1 MDNAMFSGFANVN
14 LPKDAN
20 MIPEHAQV
28 MVMMP
33 ASQASAEA
41 TLAKLKN
48 IVIGIFVIFVLCVV
62 VFLYFNLQKEK
73 NKYVGQVLPGVVPD
87 RPIEPLV
94 PDVPVKQLQPE
105 PVAQHKFVDLVPVV
119 AEPVPTEDIVHI
131 IGEIPTWAD
140 DDISDEIDK
149 KVSETDESIISKLKS
164 REAFI
169 KDLGENVA
177 AMAKTAPIEKI

>member
-20 MIPEHAQV
+20 MIPENAQV

-33 ASQASAEA
+33 APALTAEQ
-41 TLAKLKN
+41 TLKNLKN
-48 IVIGIFVIFVLCVV
+48 ILVGVFLILVV
-62 VFLYFNLQKEK
+62 CIIIFLYFNLQKEK
-73 NKYVGQVLPGVVPD
+73 NRYEGQVLPGITV
-87 RPIEPLV
+87 
-94 PDVPVKQLQPE
+94 DVPV
-105 PVAQHKFVDLVPVV
+105 AQKPMFV
-119 AEPVPTEDIVHI
+119 AEKPLAMPLPPLVKFEEPLERTPEEDIVHI
-131 IGEIPTWAD
+131 VGEIPTWAD
-140 DDISDEIDK
+140 DDMSDEIDK
-149 KVSETDESIISKLKS
+149 KVSETDEAIISKLKS

>member
-1 MDNAMFSGFANVN
+1 MFSGFANVN

-87 RPIEPLV
+87 VRPLEPLV
-94 PDVPVKQLQPE
+94 PTVPVKLMQPE
-105 PVAQHKFVDLVPVV
+105 PVAQLKFVD
-119 AEPVPTEDIVHI
+119 VPTLPAEVPAEDIVHI

-169 KDLGENVA
+169 KDLGEKVA
-177 AMAKTAPIEKI
+177 AMAKVVDI

>member
-20 MIPEHAQV
+20 MIPENAQV

-33 ASQASAEA
+33 APATSAEQ
-41 TLAKLKN
+41 TLKNLKN
-48 IVIGIFVIFVLCVV
+48 ILVGGFLIFVVCII

-73 NKYVGQVLPGVVPD
+73 NRYEGQVLPG
-87 RPIEPLV
+87 ISI
-94 PDVPVKQLQPE
+94 DVPESAMPAPKVEKPAAASIVKLEE
-105 PVAQHKFVDLVPVV
+105 PR
-119 AEPVPTEDIVHI
+119 EPREDIVHI

-140 DDISDEIDK
+140 EDMSDEIDK
-149 KVSETDESIISKLKS
+149 KVSETDEAIISKLKS
-164 REAFI
+164 RDAFI

>member
-41 TLAKLKN
+41 TLANLKN
-48 IVIGIFVIFVLCVV
+48 VLIGIFLIFVLCVV

-73 NKYVGQVLPGVVPD
+73 NKYVGQVLPGV
-87 RPIEPLV
+87 IEPQV
-94 PDVPVKQLQPE
+94 VAQEPVKVEPKVEPE
-105 PVAQHKFVDLVPVV
+105 PIQIKTFKQVV
-119 AEPVPTEDIVHI
+119 QPTEDIIHI

-149 KVSETDESIISKLKS
+149 KVSETDEAIISKLKS

-177 AMAKTAPIEKI
+177 AMAKIAPIEKI

>member
-1 MDNAMFSGFANVN
+1 MFSGFANVN

-20 MIPEHAQV
+20 MIPENAQV

-73 NKYVGQVLPGVVPD
+73 NKYVGQVLPGVVPVG
-87 RPIEPLV
+87 PLEALNAV
-94 PDVPVKQLQPE
+94 PAVPEKQLPE
-105 PVAQHKFVDLVPVV
+105 PAAKHKFVDLVVPVV
-119 AEPVPTEDIVHI
+119 PAEVPTEDIVHI
-131 IGEIPTWAD
+131 VGEIPTWAD

>member
-1 MDNAMFSGFANVN
+1 MFSGFANVN

-41 TLAKLKN
+41 TLANLKN
-48 IVIGIFVIFVLCVV
+48 VLIGIFLIFVLCVV

-73 NKYVGQVLPGVVPD
+73 NKYVGQVLPGV
-87 RPIEPLV
+87 IEPQV
-94 PDVPVKQLQPE
+94 VAQEPVKVEPKVEPE
-105 PVAQHKFVDLVPVV
+105 PIQIKTFKQVV
-119 AEPVPTEDIVHI
+119 QPTEDIIHI

-149 KVSETDESIISKLKS
+149 KVSETDEAIISKLKS

-177 AMAKTAPIEKI
+177 AMAKIAPIEKI

>member
-1 MDNAMFSGFANVN
+1 MFSGFANVN

-41 TLAKLKN
+41 TLANLKN
-48 IVIGIFVIFVLCVV
+48 VLIGIFLIFVLCVV

-73 NKYVGQVLPGVVPD
+73 NKYVGQVLPGVIAPELVAQEPVKVEPKVVP
-87 RPIEPLV
+87 EPV
-94 PDVPVKQLQPE
+94 QIKTFEKPFEHIVKQL
-105 PVAQHKFVDLVPVV
+105 
-119 AEPVPTEDIVHI
+119 TEDIIHI
-131 IGEIPTWAD
+131 VGEIPTWAD

-149 KVSETDESIISKLKS
+149 KVSETDEAIISKLKS

>member
-1 MDNAMFSGFANVN
+1 MFSGFANVN

-87 RPIEPLV
+87 RPIELPSAM
-94 PDVPVKQLQPE
+94 PDVPVKQLLMQPD
-105 PVAQHKFVDLVPVV
+105 PAAQLKFVDVPTVP
-119 AEPVPTEDIVHI
+119 AEVPTEDIVHI
-131 IGEIPTWAD
+131 VGEIPTWAD
-140 DDISDEIDK
+140 DEISDEIDK
-149 KVSETDESIISKLKS
+149 KVSETDEAIISKLKS

>member
-1 MDNAMFSGFANVN
+1 MFSGFANVN

-20 MIPEHAQV
+20 MIPENAQV

-33 ASQASAEA
+33 APALTAEQ
-41 TLAKLKN
+41 TLKNLKN
-48 IVIGIFVIFVLCVV
+48 ILVGVFLILVV
-62 VFLYFNLQKEK
+62 CIIIFLYFNLQKEK
-73 NKYVGQVLPGVVPD
+73 NRYEGQVLPGITV
-87 RPIEPLV
+87 
-94 PDVPVKQLQPE
+94 DVPVASQKPM
-105 PVAQHKFVDLVPVV
+105 FV
-119 AEPVPTEDIVHI
+119 AEKPIAAMPLPPIVTFEEPRDLMPEEDIVHI

-140 DDISDEIDK
+140 DDMSDEIDK
-149 KVSETDESIISKLKS
+149 KVSETDEAIISKLKS